1 MPHKNTLQ
9 TISLASVG
17 LALLIAGCSSSG
29 GGSSSTSAS
38 PNTEARRAAFPIV
51 DEDFA
56 KLGYRRDW
64 VGFPAISSGGKIIH
78 LAVYPDI
85 VAVVESGSRVT
96 VLETSTGQRRWANE
110 IANSLT
116 RFTGL
121 SRIEGRILASSD
133 SEAFGLRIDNGA
145 IDLRQTYDRVVN
157 TGPIIVGDVA
167 IYGTASGEILA
178 HSLGLGLKR
187 WAFGTSAGINHD
199 PVAVD
204 NSLAFVNQAG
214 EVFFLSSTGQVMGR
228 SKAMFGPPAKQ
239 PVSTGTLLVAGSNDQ
254 SIYAFRPGES
264 RPVWQY
270 RTSSPIRTAP
280 IYYNA
285 TIYCEVEG
293 SLTAFEA
300 KTGTVKWKAKG
311 VTGEVVA
318 VRKGDLLV
326 FDGTKITLV
335 DNGRGET
342 IHTIPLD
349 TASKIVTD
357 SFADGNLYIASKS
370 GLIAKFLPR

>member
-1 MPHKNTLQ
+1 MPQMNTPK
-9 TISLASVG
+9 TITLAA
-17 LALLIAGCSSSG
+17 LALLLAGCASS
-29 GGSSSTSAS
+29 GSSSSSTQSSA
-38 PNTEARRAAFPIV
+38 NAEARRVAFPIV

-64 VGFPAISSGGKIIH
+64 VGFPTISNGGKIIH
-78 LAVYPDI
+78 VAVYPDI
-85 VAVVESGSRVT
+85 VAVIESGSRVT
-96 VLETSTGQRRWANE
+96 VLEASTGQRRWANE
-110 IANSLT
+110 IATSLT

-121 SRIEGRILASSD
+121 SRIEGRILVSSD
-133 SEAFGLRIDNGA
+133 SEAFGLRIDSGA
-145 IDLRQTYDRVVN
+145 IELRQTYERVVN
-157 TGPIIVGDVA
+157 TGPIIVGDLA

-214 EVFFLSSTGQVMGR
+214 EVFFMSPSGQVMGR

-239 PVSTGTLLVAGSNDQ
+239 PVSTGTLLVAGSTDQ

-270 RTSSPIRTAP
+270 RTSTPIRTAP
-280 IYYNA
+280 IYHNS
-285 TIYCEVEG
+285 TVYCEVEG

-300 KTGTVKWKAKG
+300 GTGNVKWKAKG
-311 VTGEVVA
+311 VAGEVVA

-326 FDGTKITLV
+326 FDGTKITLL
-335 DNGRGET
+335 DAGRGET
-342 IHTIPLD
+342 IHTVPLD
-349 TASKIVTD
+349 SATKIVTD